1 MMKKK
6 NFNILSKNILLLC
19 ATTFDVAGWLWL
31 DSTKRYIDD
40 NETWRNFHQQRAS
53 FAMSVR
59 KEKETAQGFQLL
71 LFFFSFQ

>member
-19 ATTFDVAGWLWL
+19 ATTFDVADWL

-59 KEKETAQGFQLL
+59 KRKGNCSRFSTSSLFLFQ
-71 LFFFSFQ
+71 